1 MGPRIFNSV
10 WETVGMNEA
19 VVLDIA
25 FEAIRATISVAA
37 PIMMVGLIVGL
48 IVAIFQ
54 ALTQI
59 QEATLTFVPRIL
71 VVFASL
77 LVLLPYMLGILTDL
91 MRFVMDKAVSLS

>member
-1 MGPRIFNSV
+1 MD
-10 WETVGMNEA
+10 EA
-19 VVLDIA
+19 VALDIA
-25 FEAIRATISVAA
+25 FEAIRATLFVAA
-37 PIMMVGLIVGL
+37 PIMLVGLVVGL

-77 LVLLPYMLGILTDL
+77 LVLLPYMLAVLTDL
-91 MRFVMDKAVSLS
+91 MQYVMDKAISLG